1 MLDTLKKLTNCA
13 DESLLTILLEQC
25 KNTALDFCNLDEYNS
40 KLDYIVQQ
48 MVMERYNKLY
58 SDGISSKSFSGMS
71 EAYTDDF
78 SPSIYKQLRKHR
90 KLRTLN
96 V

>member
-1 MLDTLKKLTNCA
+1 MLDILKKLTNCA
-13 DESLLTILLEQC
+13 DESLLTILLDQC
-25 KNTALDFCNLDEYNS
+25 KEAAANYCNIEYDE

-48 MVMERYNKLY
+48 MVCERYNKLY

-71 EAYTDDF
+71 ESYTDDF

-90 KLRTLN
+90 KLRSLN